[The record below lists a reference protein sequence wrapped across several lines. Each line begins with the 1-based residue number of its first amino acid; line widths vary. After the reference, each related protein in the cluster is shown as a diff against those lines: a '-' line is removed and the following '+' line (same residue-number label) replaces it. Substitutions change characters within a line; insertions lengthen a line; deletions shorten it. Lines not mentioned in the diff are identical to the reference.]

1 MEIMKGDK
9 GNLMSV
15 LCGPGIPGTDKLETI
30 KVGRGLHRGQRQLRE
45 VIWGD
50 ELEAAGPPGEQLWIA
65 GFVPAPQEGL
75 GSQALER
82 QVSDRMGQ
90 GCQAH
95 ATRLRGAD

>member
-1 MEIMKGDK
+1 MWAW
-9 GNLMSV
+9 N
-15 LCGPGIPGTDKLETI
+15 PRTDKLETI

-82 QVSDRMGQ
+82 QVSDRKGQ